1 MAAPAILAK
10 GSHEGMLIL
19 NGANRVLA
27 ILAVAVANVETVLV
41 KVEVVG
47 VVGTALS
54 I

>member
-19 NGANRVLA
+19 NGANRVLET
-27 ILAVAVANVETVLV
+27 LADVVNAEIVLA

-47 VVGTALS
+47 VVGIVLS